1 MDSAWKERPR
11 SFLEP
16 GLVRRCRRWNDV
28 ASLSVDAMAMPTL
41 VIANKNY
48 SSWSLR
54 PWLLMRAFGV
64 AFEECRLVLDSD
76 GFRARIGELSP
87 SGKVP
92 VLHHDDRVVWDS
104 LAICEYVN
112 ETFLE
117 GRGWPTDAAL
127 RGLARSAACE
137 MHSGFASLRAQ
148 LPMNCARRP
157 DARRWGADAEADI
170 TRVLAIWTD
179 LLRRSGGPW
188 LCGEFGIVDAMFAPV
203 VIRFRGFG
211 VELSGAAH
219 AYAGHM
225 LAMPEMREWIA
236 AGVAEPERLEKY
248 ETRA

>member
-1 MDSAWKERPR
+1 
-11 SFLEP
+11 
-16 GLVRRCRRWNDV
+16 
-28 ASLSVDAMAMPTL
+28 MPTL

-54 PWLLMRAFGV
+54 PWLLMRAFGI

-87 SGKVP
+87 SRKVP
-92 VLHHDDRVVWDS
+92 VLQHDECIVWDS

-112 ETFLE
+112 DTWLA
-117 GRGWPTDAAL
+117 GRGWPADPLL
-127 RGLARSAACE
+127 RALARSAACE
-137 MHSGFASLRAQ
+137 MHSGFTALRGQ

-157 DARRWGADAEADI
+157 DGRRWDSAAEADI
-170 TRVLAIWTD
+170 ERIRAIWTD

-188 LCGEFGIVDAMFAPV
+188 LCREFGIVDAMFAPV
-203 VIRFRGFG
+203 VIRFRGYG
-211 VELSGAAH
+211 VELSGAAD
-219 AYAGHM
+219 AYARHM

-248 ETRA
+248 ETQA